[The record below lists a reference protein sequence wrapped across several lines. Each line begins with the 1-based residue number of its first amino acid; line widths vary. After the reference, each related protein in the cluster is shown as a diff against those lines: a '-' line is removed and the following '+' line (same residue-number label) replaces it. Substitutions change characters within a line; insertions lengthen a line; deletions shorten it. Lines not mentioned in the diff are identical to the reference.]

1 MCLKPVF
8 SPGNDL
14 EERLRLW
21 RALQLCLAL
30 PLRHPENGI
39 VTVGIDGLIG
49 QALLPTEG
57 KGMHDGQ
64 ELPDIISA
72 MNGTVMKHSIAC
84 LQVYRLIF
92 HRTRIAR
99 TGRIHR
105 PSIGPHFHWQ
115 GKYGIVAVC
124 RWIDFLHD
132 LHALRH
138 FDTKQCHTTLDDLGH
153 VLGQHQTDSLLLLV
167 GLVKNRVVVVELVKY
182 LCQFVAVVGDATG

>member
-1 MCLKPVF
+1 MVLFPTEVGRYFAPFLSLPFDDGITEIMRLEPVF
-8 SPGNDL
+8 GTGDNL
-14 EERLRLW
+14 EELFRLW

-64 ELPDIISA
+64 EFTDIISA
-72 MNGTVMKHSIAC
+72 MNRAVMKHLIAC

-92 HRTRIAR
+92 HRARIAR

-105 PSIGPHFHWQ
+105 PRVGPHFHRK
-115 GKYGIVAVC
+115 GKYGVMTVRRGINEFGHRLVSAYYMIVTCAQAPRCQAVPY
-124 RWIDFLHD
+124 H
-132 LHALRH
+132 
-138 FDTKQCHTTLDDLGH
+138 
-153 VLGQHQTDSLLLLV
+153 S
-167 GLVKNRVVVVELVKY
+167 
-182 LCQFVAVVGDATG
+182 